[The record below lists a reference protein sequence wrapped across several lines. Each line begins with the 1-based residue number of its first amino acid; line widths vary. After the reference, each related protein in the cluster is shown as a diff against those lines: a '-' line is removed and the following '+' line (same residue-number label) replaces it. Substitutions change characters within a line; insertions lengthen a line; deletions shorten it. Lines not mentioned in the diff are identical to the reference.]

1 MKARINWIDWAKA
14 WAAATVVFCH
24 LPQSPE
30 SFYFRYLQAVII
42 SIFFFISGYL
52 KRDRTEMANAT
63 QALQRLQQRSKTIY
77 SRKNSKS
84 AKVNQ

>member
-52 KRDRTEMANAT
+52 KRDRGSN
-63 QALQRLQQRSKTIY
+63 RLPAKTRGTLPPQIHTA
-77 SRKNSKS
+77 SIAERQDGNG
-84 AKVNQ
+84 